1 MGLVGARGGM
11 VVIVVGIYIWLEKNL
26 AHRLLGFSLGRCG
39 GDYALFVF
47 GWVDIC
53 IYAICL
59 RLCCRCRCSSY
70 YPYNVYSAGIC
81 SRGIWISGY

>member
-1 MGLVGARGGM
+1 V
-11 VVIVVGIYIWLEKNL
+11 
-26 AHRLLGFSLGRCG
+26 
-39 GDYALFVF
+39 LFVF

-70 YPYNVYSAGIC
+70 YPYNVYSALEGYGFPVIDSLHMLSLRPREIGPPSLGPC
-81 SRGIWISGY
+81 VPRTVCFRWISWVEMH